1 MKHEDKLRIQAWMD
15 GELAPKEAARIAT
28 LIEQNPEALALSEE
42 LRVVENAL
50 HLGEKPAILDDSRDF
65 YWSQIE
71 RQIDA
76 EEPLPEPYAAPVL
89 ASGNLLRWMVP
100 VGSLGAIVLLMI
112 NFGAMNPKVQPS
124 TPGIAP
130 EAPAPAAPTGLTESV
145 SGLEDESTEP
155 GGMGG
160 MGGMGVI
167 NFQGIQGSR
176 HLMDPEDPNTLP
188 ESIENPDR

>member
-1 MKHEDKLRIQAWMD
+1 MKRGKMKHEDKLRIQAWMD

-89 ASGNLLRWMVP
+89 ASAGM
-100 VGSLGAIVLLMI
+100 
-112 NFGAMNPKVQPS
+112 K
-124 TPGIAP
+124 
-130 EAPAPAAPTGLTESV
+130 SV
-145 SGLEDESTEP
+145 
-155 GGMGG
+155 
-160 MGGMGVI
+160 
-167 NFQGIQGSR
+167 
-176 HLMDPEDPNTLP
+176 
-188 ESIENPDR
+188 